1 MPQKASTPWSTRSV
15 AEGGTDSPVGDL
27 VPIPD
32 KITPVVNTGFIS
44 LAGKYRGIPSDDL
57 QFTFQDP
64 NQAVAAGAEI
74 SVEGINMLSH
84 DILIVASLDSSGNN
98 VPLFFA
104 YNNGIAGVT
113 RSSPYLAGPF
123 QATGVRD
130 AAIWRV
136 NEYPGTGGTSG
147 ALDEILY
154 SGNTTQYTSWS
165 FFKTIGLRG
174 TVGKLLITNAD
185 GSDAGTISTAY
196 LRLV

>member
-1 MPQKASTPWSTRSV
+1 MPQKASTPWSTRTV

-64 NQAVAAGAEI
+64 SQALAAGADLDFN
-74 SVEGINMLSH
+74 VNMLNH
-84 DILIVASLDSSGNN
+84 DMFILAILDSSGNTIN
-98 VPLFFA
+98 VDILANNPTTLSGPYTPFA
-104 YNNGIAGVT
+104 DVGV
-113 RSSPYLAGPF
+113 
-123 QATGVRD
+123 
-130 AAIWRV
+130 
-136 NEYPGTGGTSG
+136 NG
-147 ALDEILY
+147 ALVWK
-154 SGNTTQYTSWS
+154 SNK
-165 FFKTIGLRG
+165 FIGEDAGSRLEAICNDNSEDLTAEWQFYKIIDLRG
-174 TVGKLLITNAD
+174 TQVPLVIHNNE